1 MQMQRTILWV
11 VFTMSLLLLWDG
23 WQKHVGNPSMFG
35 ANPTA
40 ETVTDSTTSTQ
51 GESTA
56 GSVPGVGS
64 ATDSVAGQ
72 ASVPEA
78 GAMASAPSTDAATQT
93 PGGIGSAA
101 GSPSSARTYQMRN
114 DVLALE
120 ISATGSVI
128 VRAELLQHRQT
139 ESEGNVILYSAEPG
153 KFYVAQTGLI
163 NAPAGSQFPTHH
175 TGFIPVGEPTDTR
188 LVLAAEDAGLR
199 VEREYSLTEGD
210 YVITVTERLSNT
222 SGETINPVVYRQLT
236 RDDHSPPG
244 DTFFYQTFS
253 GPVIYTDELKF
264 EKIDFDDIIDG
275 SAEHAG
281 VSPDGWLGIIQHY
294 FASAWLP
301 PVGDAREFYTRK
313 SGANL
318 VSVGYKQALP
328 ALSPGGSSETSAQL
342 YAGPQDQDVLEKLAP
357 GLELTVD
364 YGFLTVIAKP
374 LYWLLSW
381 LHSIVGNWGWAIVL
395 LTLIIKTI
403 FFPLQAASY
412 RSMARMKAV
421 APRLTALKERHGDDR
436 AAMNQAMMS
445 LYKTEKINPLGGCL
459 PILVQI
465 PVFISLYWVLQA
477 SVEMR
482 DAPWIGWIT
491 DLASPDPFYIL
502 PLLMAISMFVQV
514 RLNPKPPDPLQA
526 KIMMFMPV
534 AFSVM
539 FFFFPAGLVLYW
551 LVNNLYSIA
560 QQWVITKK
568 ILDEKKPG

>member
-35 ANPTA
+35 PNQPAATAPDSPTGIEA
-40 ETVTDSTTSTQ
+40 D
-51 GESTA
+51 STA
-56 GSVPGVGS
+56 GSVPGVG
-64 ATDSVAGQ
+64 AAADGIAGQ

-78 GAMASAPSTDAATQT
+78 GAIANGASAATQA
-93 PGGIGSAA
+93 PGTTGSAA
-101 GSPSSARTYQMRN
+101 GSTTSATTYQMRN

-128 VRAELLQHRQT
+128 VRAELLQHRQS
-139 ESEGNVILYSAEPG
+139 ESEGNVILFSAEPG

-175 TGFIPVGEPTDTR
+175 TSFAPVGEPTDNR
-188 LVLAAEDAGLR
+188 LVLAAESAGMR
-199 VEREYSLTEGD
+199 IEREYSLIDGD
-210 YVITVTERLSNT
+210 YVIAITERLTNT
-222 SGETINPVVYRQLT
+222 AGETINPVVYRQLT
-236 RDDHSPPG
+236 RDDHAPPG
-244 DTFFYQTFS
+244 DTFFYQTFA

-264 EKIDFDDIIDG
+264 EKIDFEDIIDG

-301 PVGDAREFYTRK
+301 PVGEAREFYTRK

-328 ALSPGGSSETSAQL
+328 ALAPGASSETSARL
-342 YAGPQDQDVLEKLAP
+342 YAGPQDQKVLEQLAP

-477 SVEMR
+477 SVDMR

>member
-11 VFTMSLLLLWDG
+11 VFTMSLLLLWDA

-35 ANPTA
+35 PAPV
-40 ETVTDSTTSTQ
+40 ETPVSESTGGIQ
-51 GESTA
+51 GEEAAST
-56 GSVPGVGS
+56 VPGVGTAAGGAATS
-64 ATDSVAGQ
+64 AT
-72 ASVPEA
+72 SVPEA
-78 GAMASAPSTDAATQT
+78 GAIAQSSQAAAPATNTLSAGQPAAS
-93 PGGIGSAA
+93 
-101 GSPSSARTYQMRN
+101 TYQLRN
-114 DVLALE
+114 DVLAVD
-120 ISATGSVI
+120 ISSTGSVI
-128 VRAELLQHRQT
+128 VGAELLKHRQT
-139 ESEGNVILYSAEPG
+139 ETDSNVILYSAQPG

-175 TGFIPVGEPTDTR
+175 TAFVPVGEPRDDR
-188 LVLAAEDAGLR
+188 LVLAAESAGLR
-199 VEREYSLTEGD
+199 IEREYSLMPGE
-210 YVITVTERLSNT
+210 YVIRVTERLTNT
-222 SGETINPVVYRQLT
+222 SGQPISPVVYRQLT
-236 RDDHSPPG
+236 RDNHAPPG

-253 GPVIYTDELKF
+253 GPVIYTDERKF

-281 VSPDGWLGIIQHY
+281 VAPDGWLGIIQHY

-301 PVGDAREFYTRK
+301 PEGASREFYTRK
-313 SGANL
+313 SGASL
-318 VSVGYKQALP
+318 ISVGYKQALP
-328 ALSPGGSSETSAQL
+328 ALTPGATSETSARL
-342 YAGPQDQDVLEKLAP
+342 YAGPQDQEVLEKLAP
-357 GLELTVD
+357 GLDLTVD
-364 YGFLTVIAKP
+364 YGWLTVIAKP
-374 LYWLLSW
+374 LYWLLAW

-395 LTLIIKTI
+395 LTLIIKTV

-436 AAMNQAMMS
+436 AKMNQAMME

-491 DLASPDPFYIL
+491 DLASPDPYYIL

-560 QQWVITKK
+560 QQWVITRK
-568 ILDEKKPG
+568 ILDEKKVG